1 MSEHDLDLLDDS
13 FDDFVFEP
21 NGWDMATDMWIRV
34 DPETDR
40 EPLEELADAMLV
52 WADEPVLERLTD
64 EAIGRIWD
72 DELQGMIHD
81 GLQRLIVRDEWQ
93 AGVADA
99 LAEFDRDPR
108 GAEVSREVV
117 RHLAM
122 QLGQNDLPLFFCL
135 DCLDDAIAEA
145 PGAEHRSLALRAAVV
160 AARNVGGLDGS
171 AAQRRVVRERL
182 GRLGEFG
189 RDSLRSLAAELRSI
203 AAEPL
208 PEFAED
214 DDVWEV
220 VYARLIV
227 EAVRPELN

>member
-1 MSEHDLDLLDDS
+1 MTTRGSAASIELVSEHDLDLLDDS

-64 EAIGRIWD
+64 EALGRIWD
-72 DELQGMIHD
+72 DELQGMIYD

-93 AGVADA
+93 AGVGAA

-122 QLGQNDLPLFFCL
+122 RS
-135 DCLDDAIAEA
+135 E
-145 PGAEHRSLALRAAVV
+145 EHTS
-160 AARNVGGLDGS
+160 
-171 AAQRRVVRERL
+171 E
-182 GRLGEFG
+182 
-189 RDSLRSLAAELRSI
+189 
-203 AAEPL
+203 
-208 PEFAED
+208 
-214 DDVWEV
+214 
-220 VYARLIV
+220 
-227 EAVRPELN
+227 